1 MNQPKYYKNQLTLAD
16 LGIKDKRKKITP
28 EILNEMKQLREQK
41 MSYRQI
47 ANKFNISYNCV
58 YLNLNSDY
66 YNNHF
71 KKIQQKYIKNCNPQ
85 VKERMKQRIKEYNKK
100 RRQLFNELDYKK
112 YLTPLPPKNT
122 IKNQILNILIE
133 DRPYTYSE
141 LKQKLKKDYD
151 CFSRALRQLEQEG
164 KVKLSGNIG
173 NKTVKKVN
181 I

>member
-66 YNNHF
+66 YNN
-71 KKIQQKYIKNCNPQ
+71 
-85 VKERMKQRIKEYNKK
+85 
-100 RRQLFNELDYKK
+100 
-112 YLTPLPPKNT
+112 
-122 IKNQILNILIE
+122 
-133 DRPYTYSE
+133 
-141 LKQKLKKDYD
+141 
-151 CFSRALRQLEQEG
+151 ALRS
-164 KVKLSGNIG
+164 KITYNRVTKLA
-173 NKTVKKVN
+173 TLCF
-181 I
+181 